1 MAKCKI
7 ENRWMYSIES
17 AGIGIASPKGGHLF
31 IRKLDVDLVTEEQW
45 AIVKKCAFHPE
56 KEIDLSVEEMTLLL
70 QACQDSKGLFY
81 KGNAKFRRTE
91 RRAEQREKQR
101 EKELSD
107 FREWREQRI
116 AEVSSSVGT
125 GLLETAKVLP
135 QKSVPQQ
142 KSYMQRNV
150 ERLKRISNSNSSTL
164 QGTCPNCSRP
174 GLKIKHH
181 DTWAGYYCSKCSTG
195 GSITLKK

>member
-7 ENRWMYSIES
+7 ENRWLDSIES
-17 AGIGIASPKGGHLF
+17 AGIGITSPKGGHLF

-45 AIVKKCAFHPE
+45 AIVKKCAFHSE
-56 KEIDLSVEEMTLLL
+56 KEIELSVEEMSMLLAAVKAS
-70 QACQDSKGLFY
+70 QGLFY

-91 RRAEQREKQR
+91 RRAEQREK
-101 EKELSD
+101 ELTE

-116 AEVSSSVGT
+116 GEVNKVTST
-125 GLLETAKVLP
+125 GSLATAKVLP

-164 QGTCPNCSRP
+164 QGVCPNCSRP
-174 GLKIKHH
+174 GLKVKHH

>member
-17 AGIGIASPKGGHLF
+17 AGIGITSPKGGHLF

-45 AIVKKCAFHPE
+45 AIVKKCAFHKQE
-56 KEIDLSVEEMTLLL
+56 EIDLSVEEMGMLL
-70 QACQDSKGLFY
+70 AAVKASKGLFY

-91 RRAEQREKQR
+91 RRAEQREK
-101 EKELSD
+101 ELTE

-116 AEVSSSVGT
+116 GEVNKVTST
-125 GLLETAKVLP
+125 GSLATAKVLP

-174 GLKIKHH
+174 GLKVKHH

>member
-7 ENRWMYSIES
+7 ENRWMDSIEC

-45 AIVKKCAFHPE
+45 AIVKKCAFHLE
-56 KEIDLSVEEMTLLL
+56 KEIELSVEEMSMLLAAVKAS
-70 QACQDSKGLFY
+70 QGLFY

-91 RRAEQREKQR
+91 RRAEQREKQLT
-101 EKELSD
+101 E
-107 FREWREQRI
+107 FREWRAQRI
-116 AEVSSSVGT
+116 GEVNKATST
-125 GLLETAKVLP
+125 GSLATAKVLP

-164 QGTCPNCSRP
+164 QGTCPNCNRP
-174 GLKIKHH
+174 GLKVKHH

>member
-1 MAKCKI
+1 MAVCKI
-7 ENRWMYSIES
+7 ENRWLDSIES
-17 AGIGIASPKGGHLF
+17 AGIGITSPKGGHLF

-45 AIVKKCAFHPE
+45 AIVKKCAFHLE
-56 KEIDLSVEEMTLLL
+56 KEIELSVEEMTMLLAAVKAS
-70 QACQDSKGLFY
+70 QGLFY

-91 RRAEQREKQR
+91 RRAEQREK
-101 EKELSD
+101 ELTE

-116 AEVSSSVGT
+116 GEVNKATST
-125 GLLETAKVLP
+125 GSLATAKVLP

-174 GLKIKHH
+174 GLKVKHH

>member
-1 MAKCKI
+1 MD
-7 ENRWMYSIES
+7 SLES
-17 AGIGIASPKGGHLF
+17 AGVGIASPKGGHLF
-31 IRKLDVDLVTEEQW
+31 IRKLDVDLVTDEQW
-45 AIVKKCAFHPE
+45 DIVRKCAFHTDPE
-56 KEIDLSVEEMTLLL
+56 IELSVEEMTLLL
-70 QACQDSKGLFY
+70 QAVKASNGLFY

-91 RRAEQREKQR
+91 RRAEQRE
-101 EKELSD
+101 
-107 FREWREQRI
+107 EQRI
-116 AEVSSSVGT
+116 GEVNKVMST
-125 GLLETAKVLP
+125 GLLAAAKVLP

-181 DTWAGYYCSKCSTG
+181 GTWAGYYCSKCSQG

>member
-7 ENRWMYSIES
+7 ENRWLDSIES
-17 AGIGIASPKGGHLF
+17 AGIGITSPKGGHLF

-45 AIVKKCAFHPE
+45 AIVKKCAFHLE
-56 KEIDLSVEEMTLLL
+56 KEIELSVEEMSMLLAAVKAS
-70 QACQDSKGLFY
+70 QGLFY

-91 RRAEQREKQR
+91 RRAEQREKQLT
-101 EKELSD
+101 E

-116 AEVSSSVGT
+116 GEVNKATST
-125 GLLETAKVLP
+125 GSLATAKVLP

-174 GLKIKHH
+174 GLKVKHH

>member
-7 ENRWMYSIES
+7 ENRWMDSIER

-45 AIVKKCAFHPE
+45 AIVKKCAFHLE
-56 KEIDLSVEEMTLLL
+56 KEIELSVEEMTMLLAAVKAS
-70 QACQDSKGLFY
+70 QGLFY

-91 RRAEQREKQR
+91 RRAEQREKQLA
-101 EKELSD
+101 E

-116 AEVSSSVGT
+116 GEVNKATST
-125 GLLETAKVLP
+125 GSLATAKVLP

-164 QGTCPNCSRP
+164 QGTCPNCNRP
-174 GLKIKHH
+174 GLKVKHH

>member
-17 AGIGIASPKGGHLF
+17 AGIGITSPKGGHLF
-31 IRKLDVDLVTEEQW
+31 IRKLDMDLVTEEQW
-45 AIVKKCAFHPE
+45 AIVKKCAFHSE
-56 KEIDLSVEEMTLLL
+56 KEIELSVEEMTMLL
-70 QACQDSKGLFY
+70 AAVKASKGLFY

-91 RRAEQREKQR
+91 RRAEQREK
-101 EKELSD
+101 ELTE

-116 AEVSSSVGT
+116 GEVNKVTST
-125 GLLETAKVLP
+125 GSLATAKVLP

-174 GLKIKHH
+174 GLKVKHH

>member
-17 AGIGIASPKGGHLF
+17 AGIGITSPKGGHLF
-31 IRKLDVDLVTEEQW
+31 IRKLDMDLVTEEQW

-56 KEIDLSVEEMTLLL
+56 KEIDLSVEEMGMLL
-70 QACQDSKGLFY
+70 AAVKASKGLFY

-91 RRAEQREKQR
+91 RRAEQREK
-101 EKELSD
+101 ELTE

-116 AEVSSSVGT
+116 GEVNKVTST
-125 GLLETAKVLP
+125 GSLATAKVLP

-174 GLKIKHH
+174 GLKVKHH

>member
-1 MAKCKI
+1 MAVCKI
-7 ENRWMYSIES
+7 ENRWLDSIES
-17 AGIGIASPKGGHLF
+17 AGIGITSPKGGHLF

-45 AIVKKCAFHPE
+45 AIVKKCAFHLE
-56 KEIDLSVEEMTLLL
+56 KEIELSVEEMSMLLAAVKAS
-70 QACQDSKGLFY
+70 QGLFY

-91 RRAEQREKQR
+91 RRAEQREKQLT
-101 EKELSD
+101 E

-116 AEVSSSVGT
+116 GEVNSSLGT
-125 GLLETAKVLP
+125 GSLATAKVLP

-174 GLKIKHH
+174 GLKVKHH

>member
-1 MAKCKI
+1 MAVCKI
-7 ENRWMYSIES
+7 ENRWLDSIES
-17 AGIGIASPKGGHLF
+17 AGIGITSPKGGHLF

-45 AIVKKCAFHPE
+45 AIVKKCAFHLE
-56 KEIDLSVEEMTLLL
+56 KEIELSVEEMTMLLAAVKAS
-70 QACQDSKGLFY
+70 QGLFY

-91 RRAEQREKQR
+91 RRAEQREKQLT
-101 EKELSD
+101 E

-116 AEVSSSVGT
+116 GEVNKATST
-125 GLLETAKVLP
+125 GSLATAKVLP

-174 GLKIKHH
+174 GLKVKHH

>member
-7 ENRWMYSIES
+7 TNRWMDSLES
-17 AGIGIASPKGGHLF
+17 AGVGIASPKGGHLF
-31 IRKLDVDLVTEEQW
+31 IRKLDVDLVTDEQW
-45 AIVKKCAFHPE
+45 DIVRKCAFHTDPE
-56 KEIDLSVEEMTLLL
+56 IELSVEEMTMLL
-70 QACQDSKGLFY
+70 QAVKASNGLFY

-91 RRAEQREKQR
+91 RRAEQRE
-101 EKELSD
+101 
-107 FREWREQRI
+107 EQRI
-116 AEVSSSVGT
+116 GEVNKVMST
-125 GLLETAKVLP
+125 GLLATAKVLP

-142 KSYMQRNV
+142 KSYAQRNV

-181 DTWAGYYCSKCSTG
+181 GTWAGYYCSKCSQG